1 MGSLSDPFHFRC
13 LDEIL
18 LMTRQRGV
26 SVEQHFYRY
35 GVFSK
40 HDGERRIDMN
50 EFREALISLRIGWAV
65 NTDAVKSL
73 YKQIETIFS

>member
-1 MGSLSDPFHFRC
+1 M
-13 LDEIL
+13 
-18 LMTRQRGV
+18 
-26 SVEQHFYRY
+26 
-35 GVFSK
+35 FSK